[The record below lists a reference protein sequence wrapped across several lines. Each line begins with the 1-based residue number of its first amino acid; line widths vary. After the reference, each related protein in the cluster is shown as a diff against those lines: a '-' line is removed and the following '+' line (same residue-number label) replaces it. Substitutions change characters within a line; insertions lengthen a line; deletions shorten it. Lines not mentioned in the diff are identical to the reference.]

1 MGGGE
6 GHPDHEIRGAR
17 SQKIFFRSL
26 GSQFSLLTKDNEGC
40 PRAPPWIRHCLVLQL
55 SVKTNKFFEKIIS
68 VIHEENAKE
77 I

>member
-1 MGGGE
+1 MG
-6 GHPDHEIRGAR
+6 AA
-17 SQKIFFRSL
+17 
-26 GSQFSLLTKDNEGC
+26 
-40 PRAPPWIRHCLVLQL
+40 PRAPPWIRPRLVLQL

>member
-1 MGGGE
+1 MG
-6 GHPDHEIRGAR
+6 AA
-17 SQKIFFRSL
+17 
-26 GSQFSLLTKDNEGC
+26 
-40 PRAPPWIRHCLVLQL
+40 PRAPPWIRPCLVLQL